1 MNSVHL
7 VVPDLFLPK
16 ELAGSVCK
24 GLNLPALEKLL
35 ARGSATRMARTP
47 EGGVFENLLCE
58 LFGQAVSEHEDAP
71 VAAITARYDK
81 LGEGCWLR
89 ADPVHLHLDQSRM
102 LLSQVLPTVED
113 SAAICVSLNE
123 HFSGQGVEFFAPH
136 PQRWYAKTE
145 NKPRIRTIP
154 LSQVIGENVREALP
168 EGDDSAQW
176 HGVFN
181 EIQMLLYSHPA
192 NDAREMRGEYPVNS
206 VWLWGGARTEDIS
219 LQKNFDV
226 VSSDDVLPGMFADV
240 AQTKFEN
247 WPDKWNLSQGRQLL
261 AWTGLR
267 DALQRGDLASWRSG
281 LQDFELNYAQPLWDA
296 MRSGKITLLEI
307 DASGGENFRRIRIDR
322 AASWTFWRR
331 PRAISQYS
339 IV

>member
-7 VVPDLFLPK
+7 VIPDLFLPK
-16 ELAGSVCK
+16 ELANSVCK
-24 GLNLPALEKLL
+24 GLNLPALEILL
-35 ARGSATRMARTP
+35 ARSTTTSMVQIPGD
-47 EGGVFENLLCE
+47 GVFENLLCG
-58 LFGQAVSEHEDAP
+58 LFGQGRAEHENAP
-71 VAAITARYDK
+71 VAAISARFDK

-113 SAAICVSLNE
+113 SAAICMSLNE

-136 PQRWYAKTE
+136 PQRWYVKTE
-145 NKPRIRTIP
+145 TKARIHTIP

-168 EGDDSAQW
+168 EGEDSAQW
-176 HGVFN
+176 HCVFN

-206 VWLWGGARTEDIS
+206 VWLWGGARTQEIS

-240 AQTKFEN
+240 AETKFEN
-247 WPDKWNLSQGRQLL
+247 WPDKWDLNPGRQLL
-261 AWTGLR
+261 VWAGLR
-267 DALQRGDLASWRSG
+267 DALQRGDLASWRSA

-296 MRSGKITLLEI
+296 LRSGKITLLEI
-307 DASGGENFRRIRIDR
+307 DATDGENSRRMRIDR
-322 AASWTFWRR
+322 AASRAFWRR
-331 PRAISQYS
+331 PRPISRYS